1 MKPLEQTG
9 LKNTL
14 NSLSCLLYLIYFYVY
29 FGRTPYQIPSQGCQM
44 QTDKFCQFKHRHS
57 LFDCPSISKVKQMKR
72 WSWQHLS
79 QTSTVLMKIWLLSFL
94 SGHTHAIV
102 FRLPRVD
109 AGHQLCDCVRGAQP
123 RICLTNICSFM
134 VILSRLCKHVSLWQM
149 VLPVLVLLITLWRF
163 ANFQTLF
170 CLPVLNKKKK

>member
-1 MKPLEQTG
+1 
-9 LKNTL
+9 
-14 NSLSCLLYLIYFYVY
+14 
-29 FGRTPYQIPSQGCQM
+29 M

-79 QTSTVLMKIWLLSFL
+79 QTSTVPMKIWLLSFL

-109 AGHQLCDCVRGAQP
+109 AGHQPCDCVRGAQP

-134 VILSRLCKHVSLWQM
+134 VIFSRLCKHVSLWQM
-149 VLPVLVLLITLWRF
+149 LLPVLALLITLWRF

-170 CLPVLNKKKK
+170 CLPVLNKKKKKIPISAFMRLQQVVEAGGLEGREEVGAGSSLQPVWGTNLL